1 MALDQI
7 NKLLAANS
15 TAIRPPPLFQ
25 SNSLEQDM
33 GAEQLS
39 ETLKQFTLTAQ
50 YTRIYPTLVL
60 TEGAVHPVV

>member
-1 MALDQI
+1 
-7 NKLLAANS
+7 
-15 TAIRPPPLFQ
+15 
-25 SNSLEQDM
+25 M